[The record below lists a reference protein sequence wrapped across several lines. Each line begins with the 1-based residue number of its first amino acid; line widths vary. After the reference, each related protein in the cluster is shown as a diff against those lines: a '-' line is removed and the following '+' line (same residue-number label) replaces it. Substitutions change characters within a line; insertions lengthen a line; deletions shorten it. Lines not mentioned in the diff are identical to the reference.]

1 MSNSKDAVRKIL
13 DAVKADKRTSLTA
26 PEGKLVCDAYGI
38 PVPKEGVAKSAAEA
52 AKIATDMGFPVVMKI
67 VSPDIL
73 HKTEAGGVMVGVKT
87 AADAEKN
94 YATILANAK
103 KYKADAKIEGIQVQQ
118 MLLGGQEVIIGAVT
132 DGSFGKLVAFGLGG
146 VLVEVLK
153 DITFR
158 LAPATKEDALSM
170 LDGIQAHEMLKGVR
184 GSDPA
189 NRDAIADIIVNVSKL
204 ITDFPEI
211 AEMDLNPVFATK
223 SNAIAADVRIVVD
236 FEPKPPRPRPN
247 HDDIVRQMNRIM
259 KPKSVAVIGASAEN
273 GKIGNSVMKNLING
287 GYKGEI
293 YPIHPKADEIMGKKV
308 YKSVKD
314 VPGEVDIAVFAIPA
328 NFVAGALIECGEK
341 KVVGAI
347 LIPSGYAET
356 GNIKGQEEIQA
367 IGQKYGIRLM
377 GPNIY
382 GFYYT
387 HANLCATFCTAYDVK
402 GSAALS
408 SQSGGI
414 GMAIIGFSR
423 SAKMGVSAIVGLGNK
438 SDIDEDDL
446 LTFFEQDDNTQIIAQ
461 HCEDLK
467 DGRAFAEVAKRVS
480 KKKPIVVLKAGR
492 TSAGAKAASSHTG
505 ALAGNDKI
513 YEDVFNQ
520 SGVIRARSLRDMLEF
535 ARGIPVL
542 PTPKGENVVIIT
554 GAGGSGVLLSDACI
568 DNNLQ
573 ADDDPAGSR
582 CGVPQVHPA
591 VRRGRQPGRHHRR
604 RAADHLRQH
613 RQARARR
620 PAHPFADPRLLA
632 HHRDAADGVCEEH
645 GRGEERD
652 EGQGHREADRGL
664 AGRRHRGR
672 GSRRL
677 SLPERHRRLR
687 LLDRNSGRG
696 ARREVQVGARRG
708 PAVSVNSSHSGM
720 RASRGPGMRIPGS
733 RCARTGMHGNQAR
746 FAFQPSRCHRPIQRR
761 GDGEAGA
768 GRQRIDHEIL
778 KSGMP
783 ARRPELQ
790 NLDHADH
797 HDGDRC
803 REQPVPRIGQA
814 EASPT
819 RTKASACSPSWPRS
833 ECGRKR
839 GGPSVAKVTA
849 AARSQAMIL
858 RMMVIATG

>member
-1 MSNSKDAVRKIL
+1 MSHSKDAVRKIL
-13 DAVKADKRTSLTA
+13 DAVKADKRSSLTA

-38 PVPKEGVAKSAAEA
+38 PVPREGVAKSAAEA
-52 AKIATDMGFPVVMKI
+52 VKLASGMGFPVVMKI

-87 AADAEKN
+87 AADVEKN
-94 YATILANAK
+94 HATILANAK
-103 KYKADAKIEGIQVQQ
+103 KYKSDAKIEGIQVQQ

-158 LAPATKEDALSM
+158 LAPATKQDALSM

-189 NRDAIADIIVNVSKL
+189 NRDTIADIIVNVSQL

-211 AEMDLNPVFATK
+211 SEMDLNPVFATK
-223 SNAIAADVRIVVD
+223 SDAIAADVRIVVD
-236 FEPKPPRPRPN
+236 FAPPPPRPRPN

-259 KPKSVAVIGASAEN
+259 KPKSVAVIGASAET

-328 NFVAGALIECGEK
+328 NFVAAALTECGEK

-356 GNIKGQEEIQA
+356 GNMKGQEEIQA
-367 IGQKYGIRLM
+367 IGQKYGVRLM

-568 DNNLQ
+568 DNKLSLMQIPPDLDAAFRKFIPPFGAAGNPVDITGGEPPITYVNTVKLGLE
-573 ADDDPAGSR
+573 DPRIHSLILGYWHTIVTPPMVFAKNMVEVKNAMKAKGIEKPIVASLAGDIE
-582 CGVPQVHPA
+582 VEE
-591 VRRGRQPGRHHRR
+591 
-604 RAADHLRQH
+604 AADYLYQNGIV
-613 RQARARR
+613 AYAYSTEI
-620 PAHPFADPRLLA
+620 PVAVLGAKYKWA
-632 HHRDAADGVCEEH
+632 
-645 GRGEERD
+645 
-652 EGQGHREADRGL
+652 
-664 AGRRHRGR
+664 
-672 GSRRL
+672 
-677 SLPERHRRLR
+677 
-687 LLDRNSGRG
+687 RG
-696 ARREVQVGARRG
+696 AG
-708 PAVSVNSSHSGM
+708 
-720 RASRGPGMRIPGS
+720 
-733 RCARTGMHGNQAR
+733 
-746 FAFQPSRCHRPIQRR
+746 
-761 GDGEAGA
+761 
-768 GRQRIDHEIL
+768 L
-778 KSGMP
+778 
-783 ARRPELQ
+783 L
-790 NLDHADH
+790 
-797 HDGDRC
+797 
-803 REQPVPRIGQA
+803 
-814 EASPT
+814 
-819 RTKASACSPSWPRS
+819 
-833 ECGRKR
+833 
-839 GGPSVAKVTA
+839 
-849 AARSQAMIL
+849 
-858 RMMVIATG
+858 

>member
-13 DAVKADKRTSLTA
+13 DLVKADKRTSLTA

-87 AADAEKN
+87 AADVENN
-94 YATILANAK
+94 YAAILANAR
-103 KYKADAKIEGIQVQQ
+103 KYKSDAKIEGIQVQQ
-118 MLLGGQEVIIGAVT
+118 MLLGGQEVIVGAVT

-158 LAPATKEDALSM
+158 LAPATKQDALSM

-189 NRDAIADIIVNVSKL
+189 NRDAIADIIVNVSTL

-211 AEMDLNPVFATK
+211 TEMDLNPVFATK
-223 SNAIAADVRIVVD
+223 DSAIAADVRIVVD
-236 FEPKPPRPRPN
+236 FEPRPARPRPN

-259 KPKSVAVIGASAEN
+259 KPKAVAVIGASAES

-314 VPGEVDIAVFAIPA
+314 VPGEIDIAVFAIPA
-328 NFVAGALIECGEK
+328 SLVASALIECGEK

-356 GNIKGQEEIQA
+356 GNVKGQEEIQA

-387 HANLCATFCTAYDVK
+387 PANLCATFCTAYDVK

-535 ARGIPVL
+535 ARGVPVL

-568 DNNLQ
+568 DNKLSLMTIPPDLDAAFRKFIPPFGAAGNPVDITGGEPPITYVNTVKLGLE
-573 ADDDPAGSR
+573 DPRIHALILGYWHTIVTPPMVFARNMVEVKNEMKAKGIEKPIVASLAGDIE
-582 CGVPQVHPA
+582 VEE
-591 VRRGRQPGRHHRR
+591 
-604 RAADHLRQH
+604 AADYLYQNGIV
-613 RQARARR
+613 AYAYSTEI
-620 PAHPFADPRLLA
+620 PVAVLGAKYKWA
-632 HHRDAADGVCEEH
+632 
-645 GRGEERD
+645 
-652 EGQGHREADRGL
+652 
-664 AGRRHRGR
+664 
-672 GSRRL
+672 
-677 SLPERHRRLR
+677 
-687 LLDRNSGRG
+687 RG
-696 ARREVQVGARRG
+696 AG
-708 PAVSVNSSHSGM
+708 
-720 RASRGPGMRIPGS
+720 
-733 RCARTGMHGNQAR
+733 
-746 FAFQPSRCHRPIQRR
+746 
-761 GDGEAGA
+761 
-768 GRQRIDHEIL
+768 L
-778 KSGMP
+778 
-783 ARRPELQ
+783 L
-790 NLDHADH
+790 
-797 HDGDRC
+797 
-803 REQPVPRIGQA
+803 
-814 EASPT
+814 
-819 RTKASACSPSWPRS
+819 
-833 ECGRKR
+833 
-839 GGPSVAKVTA
+839 
-849 AARSQAMIL
+849 
-858 RMMVIATG
+858 